1 MPAKENAMATF
12 TVEEAQARL
21 PQLLDDLVAGDE
33 VVIVREGKPV
43 GRLLPPELPKG
54 VPILG
59 RGKGKILRMIDDDEH
74 LKDFAEYLE

>member
-1 MPAKENAMATF
+1 MATF